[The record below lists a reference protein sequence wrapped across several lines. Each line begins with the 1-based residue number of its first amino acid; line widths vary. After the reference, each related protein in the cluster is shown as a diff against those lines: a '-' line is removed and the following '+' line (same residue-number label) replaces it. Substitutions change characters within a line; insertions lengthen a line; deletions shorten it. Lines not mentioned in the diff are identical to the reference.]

1 MPMEPENKTSEKAL
15 IHSIELLT
23 RLTKLSAASPLRQ
36 KLEPL
41 KRLIEKDLSNGL
53 SKRAPYFF
61 PKLYFEF
68 EYEYQ
73 RFFEFLMY
81 KELMGKKIIALGG
94 GFSSGKSSFLNS
106 LLGKNLLP
114 AQIDPSTSIPTYV
127 TGGSEEKAYAL
138 NIFQNKIPISL
149 QEVRSIAH
157 GFGETEDESGNLVS
171 KEISLAHILKTIFI
185 TTPREAYRH
194 LAFLD
199 TPGYS
204 KPIGYE
210 AKTDRDTAFAELN
223 TSDLLLWFVP
233 VDTGTIT
240 EEDLK
245 FLAQLNKDIPK
256 LIIISKA
263 DKCLP
268 EEVNKVAAEVKKV
281 LELRGIVYED
291 VCTYSRVQPFER
303 DKILSYFSKLN
314 KRYGEAYFTEHFSEL
329 FKACTQ
335 YYERKVEEESRKLNR
350 INRALTFAEHKETM
364 TCMAS
369 LREEV
374 MGELSLLKEC
384 LRETSSIEKLFF
396 YELNKIAADYE
407 VALKEPVYDFG
418 SYNDPLKLFTAYKEE
433 QGIKEEP
440 YLQTV
445 LVNSLKKDRKLQ
457 AVSEKEQMIA
467 VMGQLKNIH
476 RLIRLTPDAGE
487 KRRLLRTM
495 GALKIVN
502 EEDMEKWE
510 EKVQLPVLR
519 ETITKHLGGKG

>member
-1 MPMEPENKTSEKAL
+1 MELENKMSEKAL
-15 IHSIELLT
+15 TSSIELLT
-23 RLTKLSAASPLRQ
+23 RLTKLPISSPLRQ
-36 KLEPL
+36 KLEPI

-81 KELMGKKIIALGG
+81 RELMGKRIIALGG

-114 AQIDPSTSIPTYV
+114 AQIDPSTSIPTYI

-138 NIFQNKIPISL
+138 NIFQNKVPISL
-149 QEVRSIAH
+149 QEVRQIAH
-157 GFGETEDESGNLVS
+157 GFGEVENEAGDLMSS
-171 KEISLAHILKTIFI
+171 EISLAHILKTIFI
-185 TTPREAYRH
+185 TTPRQAYRH

-204 KPIGYE
+204 KPVGYE
-210 AKTDRDTAFAELN
+210 AKNDRDTAFAELN

-233 VDTGTIT
+233 VDSGTIT

-245 FLAQLNKDIPK
+245 FLGQLRKDIPK

-268 EEVNKVAAEVKKV
+268 EEAAKVAAEVKRM
-281 LELRGIVYED
+281 LELRGILYEGVY
-291 VCTYSRVQPFER
+291 TYSRVQPFDR
-303 DKILSYFSKLN
+303 DKILSYFGKLN
-314 KRYGEAYFTEHFSEL
+314 KNHGTAYFTEHFSEL

-335 YYERKVEEESRKLNR
+335 YYEKKIEEESRKLNR
-350 INRALTFAEHKETM
+350 LNRALTFAEHKETM

-374 MGELSLLKEC
+374 MGELSLLKAC
-384 LRETSSIEKLFF
+384 LRETGSIQKLFF
-396 YELNKIAADYE
+396 YELGRIAEAYE
-407 VALKEPVYDFG
+407 VTFKQPEYD
-418 SYNDPLKLFTAYKEE
+418 SVAYTDPMKLFTAYKEAE
-433 QGIKEEP
+433 GIKEEP

-445 LVNSLKKDRKLQ
+445 LANALKQPRKHKQL
-457 AVSEKEQMIA
+457 SEEKHIKQTMEQLSSI
-467 VMGQLKNIH
+467 Q

-487 KRRLLRTM
+487 SKRLIRNI
-495 GALKIVN
+495 GALKMVN
-502 EEDMEKWE
+502 IEDMDKWE
-510 EKVQLPVLR
+510 EKIHLSRLQN
-519 ETITKHLGGKG
+519 TITHYLGGRE